1 MDVNHLKSMEKTPTP
16 FTDFSF
22 HDNLQS
28 SLTSMNF
35 ENCTPI
41 QAEAMP
47 HILSGKDVAGLAQT
61 GTGKTAA
68 FLLPMIER
76 ILRSTSETPA
86 PAEGE
91 EVPHLSLIHI

>member
-1 MDVNHLKSMEKTPTP
+1 MDTTKS

-22 HDNLQS
+22 HEDLQS
-28 SLTSMNF
+28 ALKKKNF
-35 ENCTPI
+35 ETCTPI

-76 ILRSTSETPA
+76 ILRSTGPSTEQAGLPA
-86 PAEGE
+86 DP
-91 EVPHLSLIHI
+91 